1 MAYNSSHI
9 YEQKAFEK
17 GLKPIVVINKI
28 DRPDARP
35 HWVLDQV
42 FDLFDRLGATDEQF
56 IEHGILTKAGKPY
69 RGGYKNHPCTL
80 WAGDT
85 FGNFAW
91 LTDHALALCV
101 EYTSRFGKKHACYDA
116 IVALYRLG
124 RHWIGTGKRTPFAL
138 AMPDEF
144 RPITTDGEMAYHAED
159 IDAVQAYRAYYHSK
173 TFAKWEKGRDA
184 PWWWQG
190 AIEICSA

>member
-1 MAYNSSHI
+1 MNIFVLHTEPDKAARQMCDKHVPKMIVESAQMMASAVRRY
-9 YEQKAFEK
+9 
-17 GLKPIVVINKI
+17 
-28 DRPDARP
+28 
-35 HWVLDQV
+35 
-42 FDLFDRLGATDEQF
+42 GATDEQF
-56 IEHGILTKAGKPY
+56 IEYGILTKAGKPY

-116 IVALYRLG
+116 IVALYNVG
-124 RHWIGTGKRTPFAL
+124 RNWIGAGKRTPFAL

-190 AIEICSA
+190 VNEICSA